1 MGQEGQNG
9 RGQGRVDSAGVSS
22 GVGGTGKG
30 STMRAGRKHVET
42 AGQGIDDTG
51 EDMEEGMG
59 DTRGETTVSGG
70 FEGGAGSAGWVAN
83 DVAGAGDGRGGAG
96 GARGGGSGGLGGI
109 ARRSGGVECW
119 SGAI

>member
-30 STMRAGRKHVET
+30 STTRAGRKRVEM

-51 EDMEEGMG
+51 EDTEEGMG
-59 DTRGETTVSGG
+59 SRRERVTASGG
-70 FEGGAGSAGWVAN
+70 FKGGAGSASCVAN
-83 DVAGAGDGRGGAG
+83 DVAGASDGRGGG
-96 GARGGGSGGLGGI
+96 GGGQGGGSGGGGGVSCH
-109 ARRSGGVECW
+109 SGGAGGW
-119 SGAI
+119 SGAG